1 MDGGN
6 RGISPVVGVVLFVA
20 VVAALGA
27 VSMAFIFDAGDGQDD
42 KPAPNTQMNMDQ
54 VKMVQLYNN
63 PDVVEYELK
72 MIGGEKLDGSKVE
85 IQGVKNPRQL
95 NGKQFSAGESI
106 TVTPVEDQVRIVYRS
121 EDRVDAVLHTF
132 NVTPGGSVAMWD
144 CDQLAKDNGHPSPGP
159 MPWTFNVTVPQ
170 GKIVNCDIMTEGYID
185 VEKNAELIGYAKS
198 VDNENKY
205 VNLAPGSVVHGDVT
219 ATAEIT
225 GEDATVLSDVVG
237 TDGSSEE
244 PDIKFNGSSRVE
256 GDLRI
261 ESEPGNPGSQIFL
274 NDTTAINGDV
284 SASKGA
290 TGDLTLQD
298 GNVSIDGDID
308 FSEAGST
315 SLDLNPPGPG
325 TGREYNISG
334 DIVLEPGDG
343 TLDAQIK
350 YMKLDGDIVIYN
362 TEPTNRLTLE
372 ETIIQGDLYTDLSS
386 SQITYKS
393 NVNIQGN
400 ERGVD
405 QYDGFENLYAN
416 FTSATVPAQDND
428 VITITFDTELTG
440 ITQGQVR
447 SAFTIKNLKGTN
459 RIRNTGHSVSGK
471 TVTIQLTSAVDAT
484 NPNIRIESD
493 DIRSALEA
501 GGLPFEQ
508 LDEPVQ
514 NNAGD

>member
-1 MDGGN
+1 MVGGN
-6 RGISPVVGVVLFVA
+6 RGISPVVGVVLLVA
-20 VVAALGA
+20 VAVALGA
-27 VSMAFIFDAGDGQDD
+27 VSMTFIFDAGDDQDN
-42 KPAPNTQMNMDQ
+42 KPAPNTQMNLDQ
-54 VKMVQLYNN
+54 VKVVQLYNS
-63 PDVVEYELK
+63 PDIAEYELK

-85 IQGVKNPRQL
+85 IQGVKNPQQL
-95 NGKQFSAGESI
+95 QGTQFSAGESI

-132 NVTPGGSVAMWD
+132 TVTPGGSVDMWD
-144 CDQLAKDNGHPSPGP
+144 CDKLAEENGHPAPGP
-159 MPWTFNVTVPQ
+159 MPWTFDVTVPQ
-170 GKIVNCDIMTEGYID
+170 GKIINCDIKTEGYID
-185 VEKNAELIGYAKS
+185 VEKNAELIGFAKS
-198 VDNENKY
+198 VNNQNKY
-205 VNLAPGSVVHGDVT
+205 VDLAPDSVVHGDVS

-225 GEDATVLSDVVG
+225 GEDATVLSDVIG
-237 TDGSSEE
+237 ADGSSEE
-244 PDIKFNGSSRVE
+244 PDIKFGGSSRVE

-274 NDTTAINGDV
+274 NDTTEIKGDV

-298 GNVSIDGDID
+298 GNVRIGGDID
-308 FSEAGST
+308 FSEAGSA
-315 SLDLNPPGPG
+315 SLDLSLPGSG
-325 TGREYNISG
+325 TDREYEISG

-343 TLDAQIK
+343 TLDAQIN
-350 YMKLDGDIVIYN
+350 YMNLEGNLVIYN

-372 ETIIQGDLYTDLSS
+372 ETTIQGDLYTDLSS
-386 SQITYKS
+386 SQITYNS

-405 QYDGFENLYAN
+405 QYDGFEKLYAN
-416 FTSATVPAQDND
+416 LTSATVPAQDND

-440 ITQGQVR
+440 ITGGQVR
-447 SAFTIKNLKGTN
+447 SAFTIRNLKGTN

-471 TVTIQLTSAVDAT
+471 TVTIQLASAVDPT